1 MSNGQGR
8 NTLALFRPTTSLS
21 IFPALLMAGAL
32 CALVHT
38 GDAGA
43 QIDRA
48 NAQRVDITMVD
59 YEFVPEEVRLRRDV
73 TYRLHLVNAGREGHD
88 FTAPD
93 FFSAVEIKEATG
105 LNESRS
111 SVFVRPGQ
119 TTDVYLVARQPGV
132 FELRCADHDWAG
144 MTATILV
151 E

>member
-1 MSNGQGR
+1 M
-8 NTLALFRPTTSLS
+8 
-21 IFPALLMAGAL
+21 

-38 GDAGA
+38 GEAGA
-43 QIDRA
+43 QIERA

-93 FFSAVEIKEATG
+93 FFGAVEVKEATG
-105 LNESRS
+105 LNESKT
-111 SVFVRPGQ
+111 SVFVHPGQ
-119 TTDVYLVARQPGV
+119 TADVYLVARRPGL
-132 FELRCADHDWAG
+132 FELHCADHDWAG